1 MSEIRAGGE
10 LVNLSMRAKEIE
22 AVFENV
28 ADWEGYIDV
37 KQEAFRSMLFG

>member
-1 MSEIRAGGE
+1 MSEIRTGDE

-22 AVFENV
+22 TVFENV

-37 KQEAFRSMLFG
+37 TQEEFRSMLF